1 MLCEFLVQ
9 PSLEKLPPVGDG
21 NKYKI
26 HIMQRVE
33 YLRVLIPGRDAFIGS
48 LASEIRE
55 LCGI

>member
-1 MLCEFLVQ
+1 
-9 PSLEKLPPVGDG
+9 
-21 NKYKI
+21 
-26 HIMQRVE
+26 MQRVE